1 MRDIDF
7 ASYAGDNTPYL
18 VREDI
23 DEVVQL
29 FENDSLT
36 VFQRFKDNQ
45 TKSNKNKCH

>member
-7 ASYAGDNTPYL
+7 ASYASDNTPYL
-18 VREDI
+18 VGEDI

-29 FENDSLT
+29 LENDSLT